1 MRTLQDYAL
10 PVHKSF
16 HQPNLLLGIPKSVFV
31 IIMLFTVGA
40 IYFFGLPYG
49 FIGIVLYIPC
59 KIISSRD
66 PNLLEYAL
74 NFLFEIEYL
83 EG

>member
-1 MRTLQDYAL
+1 MTLQDYSL

-16 HQPNLLLGIPKSVFV
+16 HQPNLLLGIPKPVFV
-31 IIMLFTVGA
+31 IILLLVIGSV
-40 IYFFGLPYG
+40 YFFGLLYG
-49 FIGIVLYIPC
+49 LVGIVLYVPC
-59 KIISSRD
+59 SVISKHD

-74 NFLFEIEYL
+74 YSLFEIENL

>member
-1 MRTLQDYAL
+1 MTALQDFSL

-16 HQPNLLLGIPKSVFV
+16 HQPSLLAGVPKTVFV
-31 IIMLFTVGA
+31 LLMLFTVGLV
-40 IYFFGLPYG
+40 YFFGPP
-49 FIGIVLYIPC
+49 FAVIGIALYIPC
-59 KIISSRD
+59 FVVSKRD

-74 NFLFEIEYL
+74 YSLFETEFL